1 MTPGRGD
8 EPDLTEPYNCERDC
22 KARGRWR
29 DDRRAARGCVRPDL
43 PPVRHR
49 LTLLGLYEP
58 GSSPYMGRPSTGEPV
73 VELGHNFGVEH
84 PPEPAAE
91 GCPGAWYRTETAL
104 SIEPYLRP
112 RIGSADAPG
121 GWVPRP
127 LYDQAPWQVQAA
139 VHIFE
144 RERDRCLAHW
154 ADERERR
161 ARAAREVKAAQQTM
175 TGRPRQTTARPR
187 RG

>member
-1 MTPGRGD
+1 
-8 EPDLTEPYNCERDC
+8 
-22 KARGRWR
+22 
-29 DDRRAARGCVRPDL
+29 VRPDL

-73 VELGHNFGVEH
+73 VELGNNFGVEH
-84 PPEPAAE
+84 PPEPAAD

-144 RERDRCLAHW
+144 RERDRALAHW

-161 ARAAREVKAAQQTM
+161 ARAAREIKAAQQTM
-175 TGRPRQTTARPR
+175 TGRPRQATARAR

>member
-1 MTPGRGD
+1 
-8 EPDLTEPYNCERDC
+8 
-22 KARGRWR
+22 
-29 DDRRAARGCVRPDL
+29 VRPDL

-58 GSSPYMGRPSTGEPV
+58 GSTPHMGRRSNGEPV
-73 VELGHNFGVEH
+73 VELGHNFGLEH

-91 GCPGAWYRTETAL
+91 GCPGAWYRTDTAA

-112 RIGSADAPG
+112 RIGTAEAPG
-121 GWVPRP
+121 GWGPRP
-127 LYDQAPWQVQAA
+127 LYDSAPWQVQAA

-144 RERDRCLAHW
+144 GERDRCLAHW
-154 ADERERR
+154 VDDRERR
-161 ARAAREVKAAQQTM
+161 ARAARELAEAQRATS
-175 TGRPRQTTARPR
+175 GRPRSATARPR